1 MSLSPADGPAASVPI
16 RLAHAGDV
24 DALLESMQR
33 LAEFEGYRDR
43 FRVDAQELLA
53 RGLAAGNGQQFRA
66 FVADRAPNRRRSPG
80 GLAGYAVVL
89 EIPFTFDLRPTWVL
103 KELFVDDDC
112 RGQQV
117 GTALM
122 EAVIAHARMRGCGRL
137 QWLVLPGNERAK
149 QFYRRFGGDI
159 DSEWESWVL
168 AL

>member
-1 MSLSPADGPAASVPI
+1 VPI
-16 RLAHAGDV
+16 RLAHAGDAE
-24 DALLESMQR
+24 ALLESMQR

-53 RGLAAGNGQQFRA
+53 RGLAAGSGQQFRA
-66 FVADRAPNRRRSPG
+66 FVADRATSRRGSLGGSPGRLAG

-103 KELFVDDDC
+103 KELFVEDDC
-112 RGQQV
+112 RGRQV
-117 GTALM
+117 GTALV
-122 EAVIAHARMRGCGRL
+122 EAVIAHARVRGCGRL

-149 QFYRRFGGDI
+149 QFYRRFGGNI